1 VQTIINLGSIAGRE
15 AYAGGE
21 LSFGLC
27 TYQTQMDVSAAI
39 SLPLSPPPPLALHI
53 SILFPRSRPGGIYC
67 ATKAAVSAFN
77 GSLLRELVNT
87 DIRVCE
93 IQPGMVETE
102 FSIVRFRGD
111 KSAADSVYSGL
122 TPRE

>member
-1 VQTIINLGSIAGRE
+1 MPTAFSSS
-15 AYAGGE
+15 
-21 LSFGLC
+21 LSRL
-27 TYQTQMDVSAAI
+27 TAT
-39 SLPLSPPPPLALHI
+39 
-53 SILFPRSRPGGIYC
+53 GGIYC
-67 ATKAAVSAFN
+67 ATKAAVSSFN

-111 KSAADSVYSGL
+111 KKAADDVYQGL
-122 TPRE
+122 TPCMSLFFLVCVARTGSWCGRKVKSGGERGSSR